1 MYREYVTLAVSC
13 HLHNFLCRQMEHVD
27 LQALQQ
33 LVNELIGVCQQLAHE
48 NQVLR
53 DEKTHLASECEALQE
68 KNVLART
75 RIEAVIARLKA
86 MEVNS

>member
-1 MYREYVTLAVSC
+1 
-13 HLHNFLCRQMEHVD
+13 MEHVD

-33 LVNELIGVCQQLAHE
+33 LVYELIEVCQQLTHE

-53 DEKTHLASECEALQE
+53 DEKKHLASECETLQE
-68 KNVLART
+68 KNTLART

>member
-1 MYREYVTLAVSC
+1 
-13 HLHNFLCRQMEHVD
+13 MEHVD

-33 LVNELIGVCQQLAHE
+33 LVDELIEVCQQLAQE
-48 NQVLR
+48 NQMLR
-53 DEKTHLASECEALQE
+53 DEKTHLSLECEALQE
-68 KNVLART
+68 KNTLART

>member
-1 MYREYVTLAVSC
+1 
-13 HLHNFLCRQMEHVD
+13 MEQVD
-27 LQALQQ
+27 LQELQQ
-33 LVNELIGVCQQLAHE
+33 LVNELIAVCQQLAHE

-53 DEKTHLASECEALQE
+53 DEKTQLASECESLQE
-68 KNVLART
+68 KNTLART

>member
-1 MYREYVTLAVSC
+1 
-13 HLHNFLCRQMEHVD
+13 MEHVD

-33 LVNELIGVCQQLAHE
+33 LVDELIAVCQQLAQE
-48 NQVLR
+48 NQMLR
-53 DEKTHLASECEALQE
+53 DEKTHLTLECEALQE
-68 KNVLART
+68 KNTLART